1 MKMQFV
7 NSIISHMIIVDM
19 ESLVSFFIL
28 WVFLP
33 PLLNE
38 IFVLFMTSMIIKCP
52 SICIFLIHLQRKLN
66 LIVKGGRKGKL

>member
-38 IFVLFMTSMIIKCP
+38 IFIYDKYD
-52 SICIFLIHLQRKLN
+52 H
-66 LIVKGGRKGKL
+66 